1 MKLSRLTVNTA
12 YGTMFHKNAVFTK
25 TEYLQET
32 GRTRNNYSVLDYSMC
47 CKCNDLKSL

>member
-1 MKLSRLTVNTA
+1 MKLSRLKVNSA

-32 GRTRNNYSVLDYSMC
+32 GRTRNIVCLIIACAANAMI
-47 CKCNDLKSL
+47 